1 MLTKRT
7 MLTHLNKR
15 PLAIAV
21 AVCGLLTV
29 AATPSTADAG
39 DWMFRRS
46 YYSHEL
52 PAGAKVDYPL
62 PNSRSAY
69 RRPWVAPSLGYSTRG
84 AYRFNRMQLRSGN
97 SVDTTIFY
105 EGRFELRP

>member
-1 MLTKRT
+1 ML
-7 MLTHLNKR
+7 
-15 PLAIAV
+15 LAGASMP
-21 AVCGLLTV
+21 AETQ
-29 AATPSTADAG
+29 AG

-52 PAGAKVDYPL
+52 PTGTKIDYPL

-69 RRPWVAPSLGYSTRG
+69 RRPWVARGFGYSTRG
-84 AYRFNRMQLRSGN
+84 AYRINRMQLRSGN

-105 EGRFELRP
+105 EGRFEFQP